1 MVKGITKR
9 VIVVKA
15 PISSIFDEAIFILN
29 ENSASSVDAENILRE
44 ACLLADGYVKKN
56 CIERTYSQKRRFLL
70 AGMLPALI
78 ITVSVLIYFVLK

>member
-29 ENSASSVDAENILRE
+29 ESSASSVDTENILRE

-56 CIERTYSQKRRFLL
+56 CIEKTHSKKSRFLL
-70 AGMLPALI
+70 AGMFISLI
-78 ITVSVLIYFVLK
+78 ISISVLICFVLR